1 MDNWSSTTV
10 IEDKFKGFPIDSYG
24 KTLEQFLATNPNLF
38 TANFQFPIMVL
49 KEAAI
54 KNNIAQMMSFCNS
67 VDAQLA
73 PHVKT
78 TMSPQLAQMQVAA
91 GARALTVANF
101 WQGRIFLKHGFK
113 NIIIANEVLD
123 PTAIAEIAKIN
134 KQKQAEIIF
143 YVDSILALE
152 IIQKH
157 TPLEGEQN
165 LFIEIGTENG
175 RGGVRELSLVEQLAQ
190 RIKADQRLNLIGVTG
205 FEGAV
210 PDAARGRRG
219 EKKISK
225 FCQKIVAAAELAYPY
240 KSDQPFVISAGGSAY
255 FDIVARELN
264 KFEKPRRLLLR
275 SGGYITHDHK
285 YYEEI
290 YPFALSDR
298 SFQPAIEVWAQVI
311 SKPEKDFGVLNLGKR
326 DIGND
331 LHNPIPIK
339 SYDGQVKSFSAVIEK
354 LNDQHGYLRGKQE
367 FSLAQ
372 LIGLGISHPCTT
384 FDKWGLIPLVNDDY
398 DLIDCLQT
406 FF

>member
-10 IEDKFKGFPIDSYG
+10 IEGKFKGFPIDSYG
-24 KTLEQFLATNPNLF
+24 KTLEQFLATKPNLF

-49 KEAAI
+49 KESAV

-67 VDAQLA
+67 VNAELA

-91 GARALTVANF
+91 GATALTVANF
-101 WQGRIFLKHGFK
+101 WQGSIFLKYGFK
-113 NIIIANEVLD
+113 NLIIANELLD

-134 KQKQAEIIF
+134 RQKQAEIIF

-152 IIQKH
+152 IIQKY

-165 LFIEIGTENG
+165 LFIEIGAENG
-175 RGGVRELSLVEQLAQ
+175 RGGVRDLSQVAEIAQ
-190 RIKADQRLNLIGVTG
+190 RISADSRLNLIGVTG

-219 EKKISK
+219 ERKISK

-290 YPFALSDR
+290 YPFASTDR
-298 SFQPAIEVWAQVI
+298 SFQPAIEVWGQVI
-311 SKPEKDFGVLNLGKR
+311 SKPERDFGVLNLGKR

-331 LHNPIPIK
+331 LHNPMPIK

-398 DLIDCLQT
+398 DLINCIQT

>member
-1 MDNWSSTTV
+1 MDSWSSTTV
-10 IEDKFKGFPIDSYG
+10 IESRFKGFPIDSYG
-24 KTLEQFLATNPNLF
+24 KTLEQFLATKPNLF

-49 KEAAI
+49 KESAI

-67 VDAQLA
+67 VNAELA

-101 WQGRIFLKHGFK
+101 WQGSIFLKYGFK
-113 NIIIANEVLD
+113 NLIIANEVLD
-123 PTAIAEIAKIN
+123 PTAIAAIARIN
-134 KQKQAEIIF
+134 RQKQAEIIF

-152 IIQKH
+152 IIQKY
-157 TPLEGEQN
+157 TPLEGKQN
-165 LFIEIGTENG
+165 LLIEIGTDNG
-175 RGGVRELSLVEQLAQ
+175 RGGVRDLSQVAEIAQ
-190 RIKADQRLNLIGVTG
+190 RISADSRLNLIGVTG

-290 YPFALSDR
+290 YPFASTDR
-298 SFQPAIEVWAQVI
+298 SFQPAIEVWGQVI
-311 SKPEKDFGVLNLGKR
+311 SKPERDFGVLNLGKR

>member
-10 IEDKFKGFPIDSYG
+10 IEFKYKGFPIDSYG
-24 KTLEQFLATNPNLF
+24 KTLEQFLATKPNLF
-38 TANFQFPIMVL
+38 TSNFQFPIMVL
-49 KEAAI
+49 KESALN
-54 KNNIAQMMSFCNS
+54 NNIAQMMSFCNS
-67 VDAQLA
+67 VKAELA

-78 TMSPQLAQMQVAA
+78 TMSPQLAKMQIAA
-91 GARALTVANF
+91 GASALTVANF
-101 WQGRIFLKHGFK
+101 WQASIFLKFGFK
-113 NIIIANEVLD
+113 NLIIANEVLD
-123 PTAIAEIAKIN
+123 PMAIAAIAKIN
-134 KQKQAEIIF
+134 KLKQAEIIF
-143 YVDSILALE
+143 YVDSIAGLE
-152 IIQKH
+152 TIQKH
-157 TPLEGEQN
+157 TPIEDEQN

-175 RGGVRELSLVEQLAQ
+175 RGGVRDLAQVEQIAQ
-190 RIKADQRLNLIGVTG
+190 QIRADSRLKLRGVTG

-210 PDAARGRRG
+210 PDGARGRRG
-219 EKKISK
+219 EKKLVK
-225 FCQKIVAAAELAYPY
+225 FCQKIVAAANLAYPN
-240 KSDQPFVISAGGSAY
+240 KSEEVFTISAGGSAY

-264 KFEKPRRLLLR
+264 KFDKQRRLLLR

-290 YPFALSDR
+290 YPFASTDR

-311 SKPEKDFGVLNLGKR
+311 SKPEQDFGVLNLGKR

-354 LNDQHGYLRGKQE
+354 LNDQHGYLRTRADFQ
-367 FSLAQ
+367 LAQ

-384 FDKWGLIPLVNDDY
+384 FDKWRLVPLVNDNY
-398 DLIDCLQT
+398 DVVDCLQT

>member
-10 IEDKFKGFPIDSYG
+10 IEGKFKGFPIDSYG
-24 KTLEQFLATNPNLF
+24 KTLEQFLATKPNLF
-38 TANFQFPIMVL
+38 TANFQFPIMVI
-49 KEAAI
+49 KESAV
-54 KNNIAQMMSFCNS
+54 KNNIAQMMSFCNL
-67 VDAQLA
+67 VDAELA

-91 GARALTVANF
+91 GATALTVANF

-113 NIIIANEVLD
+113 NLIIANEVLD
-123 PTAIAEIAKIN
+123 PTAIKEIAKIN

-157 TPLEGEQN
+157 TPVEGEQN

-175 RGGVRELSLVEQLAQ
+175 RGGVRELSLVEQIAQ
-190 RIKADQRLNLIGVTG
+190 RISADKRLNLIGVTG

-240 KSDQPFVISAGGSAY
+240 KSDQQFVISAGGSAY

-275 SGGYITHDHK
+275 SGGYITHDHR
-285 YYEEI
+285 YYEDI
-290 YPFALSDR
+290 YPFASSDR

-354 LNDQHGYLRGKQE
+354 LNDQHGYLRGRQE

>member
-1 MDNWSSTTV
+1 
-10 IEDKFKGFPIDSYG
+10 
-24 KTLEQFLATNPNLF
+24 
-38 TANFQFPIMVL
+38 MVL
-49 KEAAI
+49 KESALN
-54 KNNIAQMMSFCNS
+54 NNIAQMMSFCNS
-67 VDAQLA
+67 VKAELA

-78 TMSPQLAQMQVAA
+78 TMSPQLAKMQIAA
-91 GARALTVANF
+91 GASALTVANF
-101 WQGRIFLKHGFK
+101 WQASIFLKFGFK
-113 NIIIANEVLD
+113 KMIIANEVLD
-123 PTAIAEIAKIN
+123 PMAIAAIAKIN
-134 KQKQAEIIF
+134 KLKQAEIIF

-157 TPLEGEQN
+157 TPSEGEQN

-190 RIKADQRLNLIGVTG
+190 RIKADKRLNLIGVTG

-240 KSDQPFVISAGGSAY
+240 KSDQQFVISAGGSAY

-290 YPFALSDR
+290 YPFASTDR

-311 SKPEKDFGVLNLGKR
+311 SKPEKGFGVLNLGKR

>member
-10 IEDKFKGFPIDSYG
+10 IEGKFKGFPIESYG
-24 KTLEQFLATNPNLF
+24 KTLEQFLATKPNLF
-38 TANFQFPIMVL
+38 TANFQFPIMVI
-49 KEAAI
+49 KESAV
-54 KNNIAQMMSFCNS
+54 KNNIAQMMSFCNL
-67 VDAQLA
+67 VDAELA

-91 GARALTVANF
+91 GATALTIANF
-101 WQGRIFLKHGFK
+101 WQASIFLKHGFK
-113 NIIIANEVLD
+113 NLIIANEVLD
-123 PTAIAEIAKIN
+123 PTAIKEIAKIN

-157 TPLEGEQN
+157 TPVEGEQN

-175 RGGVRELSLVEQLAQ
+175 RGGVRELSLVEQIAQ
-190 RIKADQRLNLIGVTG
+190 RISADKRLNLIGVTG

-225 FCQKIVAAAELAYPY
+225 FCQKIVAAANLAYPY
-240 KSDQPFVISAGGSAY
+240 KSDQQFVISAGGSAY

-264 KFEKPRRLLLR
+264 KFEQPRRLLLR
-275 SGGYITHDHK
+275 SGGYITHDHR
-285 YYEEI
+285 YYEDI
-290 YPFALSDR
+290 YPFASSDR

-354 LNDQHGYLRGKQE
+354 LNDQHGYLRGRQE
-367 FSLAQ
+367 FELAQ

-384 FDKWGLIPLVNDDY
+384 FDKWGLIPLVNDKY

>member
-49 KEAAI
+49 KESAV

-91 GARALTVANF
+91 GAIALTVANF

-113 NIIIANEVLD
+113 NLIIANEVLD

-152 IIQKH
+152 KIQKH

-190 RIKADQRLNLIGVTG
+190 LIKADKRLNLIGVTG

-240 KSDQPFVISAGGSAY
+240 KSDQQFVISAGGSAY

-290 YPFALSDR
+290 YPFASTDR

-311 SKPEKDFGVLNLGKR
+311 SKPEKGFGVLNLGKR

>member
-1 MDNWSSTTV
+1 MDNWSGTTV

-24 KTLEQFLATNPNLF
+24 KTLEQFLATKPNLF

-91 GARALTVANF
+91 GATALTIANF

-113 NIIIANEVLD
+113 NLIIANEVLD

-165 LFIEIGTENG
+165 LFIEVGTENG

-190 RIKADQRLNLIGVTG
+190 RIKADKRLNLIGVTG

-240 KSDQPFVISAGGSAY
+240 KSDQQFVISAGGSAY

-290 YPFALSDR
+290 YPFASTDR

-311 SKPEKDFGVLNLGKR
+311 SKPEKGFGVLNLGKR

-354 LNDQHGYLRGKQE
+354 LNDQHGCLRGKQE

>member
-1 MDNWSSTTV
+1 MDNWSGTTV

-24 KTLEQFLATNPNLF
+24 KTLEQFLATKPNLF

-49 KEAAI
+49 KESAV

-91 GARALTVANF
+91 GATALTVANF

-113 NIIIANEVLD
+113 NLIIANEVLD

-157 TPLEGEQN
+157 TPSEGEQN

-190 RIKADQRLNLIGVTG
+190 RIRTDKRLNLIGVTG

-240 KSDQPFVISAGGSAY
+240 KSDQQFVISAGGSAY

-298 SFQPAIEVWAQVI
+298 SFKPAIEVWAQVI

>member
-113 NIIIANEVLD
+113 NLIIANEVLD

-157 TPLEGEQN
+157 TPSEGEQN

>member
-10 IEDKFKGFPIDSYG
+10 IEGKFKGFPIDSYG
-24 KTLEQFLATNPNLF
+24 KTLEQFLATKPNLF
-38 TANFQFPIMVL
+38 TANFQFPIMVI
-49 KEAAI
+49 KESAV
-54 KNNIAQMMSFCNS
+54 KNNIAQMMSFCNL
-67 VDAQLA
+67 VDAELA

-91 GARALTVANF
+91 GATALTIANF
-101 WQGRIFLKHGFK
+101 WQASIFLKHGFK
-113 NIIIANEVLD
+113 NLIIANEVLD
-123 PTAIAEIAKIN
+123 PTAIKEIAKIN

-157 TPLEGEQN
+157 TPVEGEQN

-175 RGGVRELSLVEQLAQ
+175 RGGVRELSLVEQIAQ
-190 RIKADQRLNLIGVTG
+190 RISADKRLNLIGVTG

-240 KSDQPFVISAGGSAY
+240 KSDQQFVISAGGSAY

-275 SGGYITHDHK
+275 SGGYITHDHR
-285 YYEEI
+285 YYEDI
-290 YPFALSDR
+290 YPFASSDR

-354 LNDQHGYLRGKQE
+354 LNDQHGYLRGRQE

-384 FDKWGLIPLVNDDY
+384 FDKWGLIPLVNDNY

>member
-24 KTLEQFLATNPNLF
+24 KTLEQFLATKPNLF

-91 GARALTVANF
+91 GATALTVANF

-113 NIIIANEVLD
+113 NLIIANEVLD

-157 TPLEGEQN
+157 TPSEGEQN

-190 RIKADQRLNLIGVTG
+190 RISADKRLNLIGVTG

-240 KSDQPFVISAGGSAY
+240 RSDQPFVISAGGSAY

-290 YPFALSDR
+290 YPFASTDR

>member
-10 IEDKFKGFPIDSYG
+10 IEGKFKGFPIDSYG
-24 KTLEQFLATNPNLF
+24 KTLEQFLATKPNLF

-49 KEAAI
+49 KESAV

-67 VDAQLA
+67 VNAELA

-91 GARALTVANF
+91 GATALTVANF
-101 WQGRIFLKHGFK
+101 WQGSIFLKYGFK
-113 NIIIANEVLD
+113 NLIIANEVLD

-152 IIQKH
+152 IIQKF

-165 LFIEIGTENG
+165 LFIEIGAENG

-190 RIKADQRLNLIGVTG
+190 RIKTDQRLNLIGVTG

-219 EKKISK
+219 ERKISK

-290 YPFALSDR
+290 YPFASTDR
-298 SFQPAIEVWAQVI
+298 SFQPAIEVWGQVI
-311 SKPEKDFGVLNLGKR
+311 SKPERDFGVLNLGKR

-398 DLIDCLQT
+398 DLIDCMQT

>member
-24 KTLEQFLATNPNLF
+24 KTLEQFLATKPNLF

-67 VDAQLA
+67 VDAQIA

-91 GARALTVANF
+91 GSTALTVANF

-123 PTAIAEIAKIN
+123 PTAITEIAKIN

-157 TPLEGEQN
+157 TPSEGEQN

-290 YPFALSDR
+290 YPFASSDR

>member
-10 IEDKFKGFPIDSYG
+10 IEGKFKGFPIDSYG
-24 KTLEQFLATNPNLF
+24 KTLEQFLATKPNLF

-91 GARALTVANF
+91 GATALTVANF

-113 NIIIANEVLD
+113 NLIIANEVLD

-157 TPLEGEQN
+157 TPSEGEQN

-290 YPFALSDR
+290 YPFASTDR

>member
-10 IEDKFKGFPIDSYG
+10 IEFKYKGFPIDSYG
-24 KTLEQFLATNPNLF
+24 KTLEQFLATKPNLF
-38 TANFQFPIMVL
+38 TSNFQFPIMVL
-49 KEAAI
+49 KESALN
-54 KNNIAQMMSFCNS
+54 NNIAQMMSFCDS
-67 VDAQLA
+67 VKAELA

-78 TMSPQLAQMQVAA
+78 TMSPQLAKMQIAA
-91 GARALTVANF
+91 GVSALTVANF
-101 WQGRIFLKHGFK
+101 WQASIFLNFGFK
-113 NIIIANEVLD
+113 KMIIANEVLD
-123 PTAIAEIAKIN
+123 PMAIAAIAKIN
-134 KQKQAEIIF
+134 KLKQAEIIF

-157 TPLEGEQN
+157 TPSEGEQN

-190 RIKADQRLNLIGVTG
+190 RIKADKRLNLIGVTG

-290 YPFALSDR
+290 YPFASTDR
-298 SFQPAIEVWAQVI
+298 SFQPAIEVWGQVI
-311 SKPEKDFGVLNLGKR
+311 SKPERDFGVLNLGKR

-354 LNDQHGYLRGKQE
+354 LNDQHGYLRTSADFQ
-367 FSLAQ
+367 LAQ

-384 FDKWGLIPLVNDDY
+384 FDKWRLVPLVNDNY
-398 DLIDCLQT
+398 DVVDCLQT

>member
-10 IEDKFKGFPIDSYG
+10 IEGKFKGFPIDSYG
-24 KTLEQFLATNPNLF
+24 KTLEQFLAAKPNLF

-49 KEAAI
+49 KESAV

-67 VDAQLA
+67 VNAELA

-91 GARALTVANF
+91 GATALTVANF
-101 WQGRIFLKHGFK
+101 WQGSIFLKHGFK
-113 NIIIANEVLD
+113 NLIIANEVLD

-152 IIQKH
+152 IIQKF

-165 LFIEIGTENG
+165 LFIEIGAENG

-219 EKKISK
+219 ERKISK

-290 YPFALSDR
+290 YPFASTDR
-298 SFQPAIEVWAQVI
+298 SFQPAIEVWGQVI
-311 SKPEKDFGVLNLGKR
+311 SKPERDFGVLNLGKR

-398 DLIDCLQT
+398 DLIDCMQT

>member
-24 KTLEQFLATNPNLF
+24 KTLEQFLATKPNLF

-49 KEAAI
+49 KESAV

-67 VDAQLA
+67 VNAQLA

-101 WQGRIFLKHGFK
+101 WQGSIFLKYGFK
-113 NIIIANEVLD
+113 NLIIANEVLD

-152 IIQKH
+152 IIQKF

-165 LFIEIGTENG
+165 LFIETGAKNG

-219 EKKISK
+219 ERKVSK

-290 YPFALSDR
+290 YPFASTDR
-298 SFQPAIEVWAQVI
+298 SFQPAIEVWGQVI
-311 SKPEKDFGVLNLGKR
+311 SKPERDFGVLNLGKR

-398 DLIDCLQT
+398 DLIDCMQT

>member
-24 KTLEQFLATNPNLF
+24 KTLEQFLATKPNLF

-113 NIIIANEVLD
+113 NLIIANEVLD

-157 TPLEGEQN
+157 TPSEGEQN

>member
-10 IEDKFKGFPIDSYG
+10 IESRFKGFPIDSYG
-24 KTLEQFLATNPNLF
+24 RTLEAFLATKPNLF

-54 KNNIAQMMSFCNS
+54 TNNIAQMMSFCNS

-91 GARALTVANF
+91 GATALTVANF

-113 NIIIANEVLD
+113 NLIIANEVLD

-134 KQKQAEIIF
+134 KQKEAEIIF

-157 TPLEGEQN
+157 TPLAGEQN

-290 YPFALSDR
+290 YPFASSDR

-331 LHNPIPIK
+331 LHNPVPIK

-354 LNDQHGYLRGKQE
+354 LNDQHGYLKGKQE

>member
-49 KEAAI
+49 KESAV

-91 GARALTVANF
+91 GATALTVANF

-113 NIIIANEVLD
+113 NLIIANEVLD

-157 TPLEGEQN
+157 TPSEGEQN

-190 RIKADQRLNLIGVTG
+190 RIRADKRLNLIGVTG

-240 KSDQPFVISAGGSAY
+240 KSDQQFVISAGGSAY

-264 KFEKPRRLLLR
+264 KFEKPRLLLLR

-298 SFQPAIEVWAQVI
+298 SFKPAIEVWAQVI

>member
-49 KEAAI
+49 KESAV

-113 NIIIANEVLD
+113 NLIIANEVLD

-157 TPLEGEQN
+157 TPSEGEQN

-190 RIKADQRLNLIGVTG
+190 RIKADKRLNLIGVTG

-240 KSDQPFVISAGGSAY
+240 KSDQQFVISAGGSAY

-290 YPFALSDR
+290 YPFASSDR

-311 SKPEKDFGVLNLGKR
+311 SKPEKGFGVLNLGKR

>member
-49 KEAAI
+49 KESAV

-91 GARALTVANF
+91 GATALTVANF

-113 NIIIANEVLD
+113 NLIIANEVLD

-165 LFIEIGTENG
+165 LFIEVGTENG

-190 RIKADQRLNLIGVTG
+190 RIRTDKRLNLIGVTG

-264 KFEKPRRLLLR
+264 KFDKQRRLLLR
-275 SGGYITHDHK
+275 SGGYITHDHR

-290 YPFALSDR
+290 YPFAATDR

-311 SKPEKDFGVLNLGKR
+311 SKPEQDFGVLNLGKR

-354 LNDQHGYLRGKQE
+354 LNDQHGYLRTRADFQ
-367 FSLAQ
+367 LAQ

-384 FDKWGLIPLVNDDY
+384 FDKWRLVPLVNDNY
-398 DLIDCLQT
+398 DVVDCLQT

>member
-10 IEDKFKGFPIDSYG
+10 IEFKYKGFPIDSYG
-24 KTLEQFLATNPNLF
+24 KTLEQFLATKPNLF
-38 TANFQFPIMVL
+38 NSNFQFPIMVL
-49 KEAAI
+49 KESALN
-54 KNNIAQMMSFCNS
+54 NNIAQMMSFCNS
-67 VDAQLA
+67 VKAELA

-78 TMSPQLAQMQVAA
+78 TMSPQLAKMQIAA
-91 GARALTVANF
+91 GVSALTVANF
-101 WQGRIFLKHGFK
+101 WQASIFLNFGFK
-113 NIIIANEVLD
+113 KMIIANEVLD
-123 PTAIAEIAKIN
+123 PMAIAAIAKIN
-134 KQKQAEIIF
+134 KLKQAEIIF
-143 YVDSILALE
+143 YVDSIAGLE
-152 IIQKH
+152 TIQKH
-157 TPLEGEQN
+157 TPIEDEQN

-175 RGGVRELSLVEQLAQ
+175 RGGVRDLAQVEQIAQ
-190 RIKADQRLNLIGVTG
+190 QIRADSRLKLRGVTG

-210 PDAARGRRG
+210 PDGARGRRG
-219 EKKISK
+219 EKKLVK
-225 FCQKIVAAAELAYPY
+225 FCQKIVEAAELAYPY

-264 KFEKPRRLLLR
+264 KFDKQRRLLLR
-275 SGGYITHDHK
+275 SGGYITHDHR

-290 YPFALSDR
+290 YPFAATDR

-311 SKPEKDFGVLNLGKR
+311 SKPEQDFGVLNLGKR

-354 LNDQHGYLRGKQE
+354 LNDQHGYLRTRADFQ
-367 FSLAQ
+367 LAQ

-384 FDKWGLIPLVNDDY
+384 FDKWRLVPLVNDNY
-398 DLIDCLQT
+398 DVVDCLQT

>member
-10 IEDKFKGFPIDSYG
+10 IEFKYKGFPIDSYG
-24 KTLEQFLATNPNLF
+24 TTLEQFLATKPNLF
-38 TANFQFPIMVL
+38 TSNFQFPMMVL
-49 KEAAI
+49 KESALN
-54 KNNIAQMMSFCNS
+54 NNIAQMMSFCNS
-67 VDAQLA
+67 VKAELA

-78 TMSPQLAQMQVAA
+78 TMSPQLAKMQIAA
-91 GARALTVANF
+91 GASALTVANF
-101 WQGRIFLKHGFK
+101 WQASIFLKFGFK
-113 NIIIANEVLD
+113 NLIIANEVLD
-123 PTAIAEIAKIN
+123 PMAIAAIAKIN
-134 KQKQAEIIF
+134 KLKQAEIIF

-157 TPLEGEQN
+157 TPSEGEQN

-190 RIKADQRLNLIGVTG
+190 RIKADKRLNLIGVTG

-290 YPFALSDR
+290 YPFASTDR

-311 SKPEKDFGVLNLGKR
+311 SKPEKGFGVLNLGKR

-354 LNDQHGYLRGKQE
+354 LNDQHGYLRTSADFQ
-367 FSLAQ
+367 LAQ

-384 FDKWGLIPLVNDDY
+384 FDKWRLVPLVNDNY
-398 DLIDCLQT
+398 DVVDCLQT

>member
-10 IEDKFKGFPIDSYG
+10 IEGKFKGFPIDSYG
-24 KTLEQFLATNPNLF
+24 KTLEQFLATKPNLF

-49 KEAAI
+49 KESAV

-67 VDAQLA
+67 VNAELA

-91 GARALTVANF
+91 GATALTVANF
-101 WQGRIFLKHGFK
+101 WQGSIFLKHGFK
-113 NIIIANEVLD
+113 NLIIANEVLD

-152 IIQKH
+152 IIQKF
-157 TPLEGEQN
+157 TPLAGEQN
-165 LFIEIGTENG
+165 LFIEIGAENG

-190 RIKADQRLNLIGVTG
+190 RIKTDQRLNLIGVTG

-219 EKKISK
+219 ERKVSK

-290 YPFALSDR
+290 YPFASTDR
-298 SFQPAIEVWAQVI
+298 SFQPAIEVWGQVI
-311 SKPEKDFGVLNLGKR
+311 SKPERDFGVLNLGKR

-398 DLIDCLQT
+398 DLIDCMQT

>member
-10 IEDKFKGFPIDSYG
+10 IEFKYKGFPIDSYG
-24 KTLEQFLATNPNLF
+24 KTLEQFLATKPNLF
-38 TANFQFPIMVL
+38 TSNFQFPIMVL
-49 KEAAI
+49 KESALN
-54 KNNIAQMMSFCNS
+54 NNIAQMMSFCNS
-67 VDAQLA
+67 VKAELA

-78 TMSPQLAQMQVAA
+78 TMSPQLAKMQIAA
-91 GARALTVANF
+91 GASALTVANF
-101 WQGRIFLKHGFK
+101 WQASIFLKFGFK
-113 NIIIANEVLD
+113 NLIIANEVLD
-123 PTAIAEIAKIN
+123 PMAIAAIAKIN
-134 KQKQAEIIF
+134 KLKQAEIIF
-143 YVDSILALE
+143 YVDSIAGLE
-152 IIQKH
+152 TIQKH
-157 TPLEGEQN
+157 TPIEDEQN

-175 RGGVRELSLVEQLAQ
+175 RGGVRDLAQVEQIAQ
-190 RIKADQRLNLIGVTG
+190 QIRADSRLKLRGVTG

-210 PDAARGRRG
+210 PDGARGRRG
-219 EKKISK
+219 EKKLVK
-225 FCQKIVAAAELAYPY
+225 FCQKIVAAANLAYPN
-240 KSDQPFVISAGGSAY
+240 KSEEVFTISAGGSAY

-264 KFEKPRRLLLR
+264 KFDKQRRLLLR

-290 YPFALSDR
+290 YPFAATDR

-311 SKPEKDFGVLNLGKR
+311 SKPEQDFGVLNLGKR

-354 LNDQHGYLRGKQE
+354 LNDQHGYLRTSADFQ
-367 FSLAQ
+367 LAQ

-384 FDKWGLIPLVNDDY
+384 FDKWRLVPLVNDNY
-398 DLIDCLQT
+398 DVVDCLQT

>member
-1 MDNWSSTTV
+1 MDNWSGTTV

-24 KTLEQFLATNPNLF
+24 KTLEQFLATKPNLF

-91 GARALTVANF
+91 GATALTVANF

-113 NIIIANEVLD
+113 NLIIANEVLD

-165 LFIEIGTENG
+165 LFIEVGTENG

-190 RIKADQRLNLIGVTG
+190 RIKADKRLNLIGVTG

-240 KSDQPFVISAGGSAY
+240 KSDQQFVISAGGSAY

-290 YPFALSDR
+290 YPFASTDR
-298 SFQPAIEVWAQVI
+298 SFQPAIELWAQVI
-311 SKPEKDFGVLNLGKR
+311 SKPEKGFGVLNLGKR

>member
-10 IEDKFKGFPIDSYG
+10 IEGKFKGFPIDSYG
-24 KTLEQFLATNPNLF
+24 KTLEQFLATKPNLF

-49 KEAAI
+49 KESAV

-91 GARALTVANF
+91 GATALTVANF
-101 WQGRIFLKHGFK
+101 WQGSIFLKYGFK
-113 NIIIANEVLD
+113 NLIIANEVLD

-152 IIQKH
+152 IIQKF
-157 TPLEGEQN
+157 TPLAGEQN
-165 LFIEIGTENG
+165 LFIEIGAENG

-219 EKKISK
+219 ERKISK

-290 YPFALSDR
+290 YPFASTDR
-298 SFQPAIEVWAQVI
+298 SFQPAIEVWGQVI
-311 SKPEKDFGVLNLGKR
+311 SKPERDFGVLNLGKR

-398 DLIDCLQT
+398 DLIDCMQT

>member
-1 MDNWSSTTV
+1 MDSWSSTTV
-10 IEDKFKGFPIDSYG
+10 IESRFKGFPIDSYG
-24 KTLEQFLATNPNLF
+24 KTLEQFLATKPNLF

-101 WQGRIFLKHGFK
+101 WQGSIFLKYGFK
-113 NIIIANEVLD
+113 NLIIANEVLD

-152 IIQKH
+152 IIQKF

-165 LFIEIGTENG
+165 LFIEIGAENG

-219 EKKISK
+219 ERKISK

-290 YPFALSDR
+290 YPFASTDR
-298 SFQPAIEVWAQVI
+298 SFQPAIEVWGQVI
-311 SKPEKDFGVLNLGKR
+311 SKPERDFGVLNLGKR

-398 DLIDCLQT
+398 DLIDCIQT

>member
-1 MDNWSSTTV
+1 VEQSFSSKV
-10 IEDKFKGFPIDSYG
+10 IESTFKGFPIDSYG

-49 KEAAI
+49 KESAV

-91 GARALTVANF
+91 GATALTVANF

-113 NIIIANEVLD
+113 NLIIANEVLD

-157 TPLEGEQN
+157 TPSEGEQN

-190 RIKADQRLNLIGVTG
+190 RIRTDKRLNLIGVTG

-240 KSDQPFVISAGGSAY
+240 KSDQQFVISAGGSAY

-298 SFQPAIEVWAQVI
+298 SFKPAIEVWAQVI

>member
-24 KTLEQFLATNPNLF
+24 KTLEQFLATKPNLF

-49 KEAAI
+49 KESAV

-113 NIIIANEVLD
+113 NLIIANEVLD

-157 TPLEGEQN
+157 TPVEGEQN
-165 LFIEIGTENG
+165 LFIEIGAENG

-190 RIKADQRLNLIGVTG
+190 RIKADKRLNLIGVTG